1 MIKTVRK
8 GSVQNQDLFRRA
20 SMERMNPSE
29 RVDAL
34 IKARDLAFVYEPLK
48 KAASHRKLL

>member
-8 GSVQNQDLFRRA
+8 GSVQNQDSFRRA
-20 SMERMNPSE
+20 SMERMSPSE

>member
-8 GSVQNQDLFRRA
+8 GTIQNQDEFRRA
-20 SMERMNPSE
+20 SMERMSPAE

-34 IKARDLAFVYEPLK
+34 IRARDLAFAYEPLK
-48 KAASHRKLL
+48 KVARHRKLR